1 MSKKK
6 YRIMAFDGG
15 GIRGVLSATILKR
28 LEIEN
33 KKLIKSTDL
42 FAGTSTGSFIALGLA
57 YGLPVKEILNL
68 YSMINCR
75 YIFSPKYNELF
86 RPKYNNKHL
95 KEVLMRVFPKNLK
108 LKDLKKKVLI
118 PSFEVISKD
127 NGSWKPM
134 FYTNFEEMG
143 TDNEYVIDV
152 ALYSSAAP
160 VYFPSYKKH
169 IDGGIIANNPS
180 LASIC
185 VSKNVNGAN
194 KKLEDMRILSIGTGF
209 NHNNIKADTRKWGA
223 IEWGL
228 SQNPPYP
235 LLSILFDGNMDADSY
250 YSRELLR
257 DNFLRVNPQIS
268 KSIDL
273 DDCKEIPYLINIA
286 NSYDIK
292 FVNDWINNKWF

>member
-28 LEIEN
+28 LEKEN
-33 KKLIKSTDL
+33 PRLIKSTDL

-57 YGLPVKEILNL
+57 YGLSVKEILNL
-68 YSMINCR
+68 YSMVNCK

-95 KEVLMRVFPKNLK
+95 KEVLMSVFPKNLK

-118 PSFEVISKD
+118 PSFEVISKN
-127 NGSWKPM
+127 NGSWKPK
-134 FYTNFEEMG
+134 FYTNFEDKG
-143 TDNEYVIDV
+143 TANEYVIDV

-160 VYFPSYKKH
+160 IYFPSHKKH

-185 VSKNVNGAN
+185 VAKDPNGAN
-194 KKLEDMRILSIGTGF
+194 KKLEDIRLLSIGTGF
-209 NHNNIKADTRKWGA
+209 TLTNIKADTRKWGA

-228 SQNPPYP
+228 NQNPPYP
-235 LLSILFDGNMDADSY
+235 LLNILFEGNTDADTY
-250 YSRELLR
+250 YSRELLK
-257 DNFLRVNPQIS
+257 DNFFRTNPQLS

-273 DDCKEIPYLINIA
+273 DSCKEIPYLINVA
-286 NSYDIK
+286 DSCDIT
-292 FVNDWINNKWF
+292 FINNWINDKWF

>member
-15 GIRGVLSATILKR
+15 GIRGVLSATILQR
-28 LEIEN
+28 LEKEN
-33 KKLIKSTDL
+33 PKLIKSTDL
-42 FAGTSTGSFIALGLA
+42 FAGTSTGCFIALGLA
-57 YGLPVKEILNL
+57 YGLSVKEILNI
-68 YSMINCR
+68 YSMVNCK

-95 KEVLMRVFPKNLK
+95 KEVLMSVFPKNLK

-134 FYTNFEEMG
+134 FYTNFEGMG
-143 TDNEYVIDV
+143 TDTEYVIDA

-160 VYFPSYKKH
+160 VYFPSYKRH

-209 NHNNIKADTRKWGA
+209 NHKDVKGDTRKWGA

-228 SQNPPYP
+228 NQNPPYP

-268 KSIDL
+268 KVVDL
-273 DDCKEIPYLINIA
+273 DDYKEIPYLINVA
-286 NSYDIK
+286 NSCDIK

>member
-1 MSKKK
+1 MGKQT

-28 LEIEN
+28 LEKEN
-33 KKLIKSTDL
+33 PKLIKSTDL

-57 YGLPVKEILNL
+57 YGLSVKEILNL
-68 YSMINCR
+68 YSVVNCK

-95 KEVLMRVFPKNLK
+95 KEVLMRVFPKKLK

-127 NGSWKPM
+127 NGSWKPA
-134 FYTNFEEMG
+134 FYTNFEGMG

-160 VYFPSYKKH
+160 IYFPSHKKH
-169 IDGGIIANNPS
+169 IDGGVIANNPS

-185 VSKNVNGAN
+185 VAKDATGAN
-194 KKLEDMRILSIGTGF
+194 RRLEDMRVLSIGTGF
-209 NHNNIKADTRKWGA
+209 NHNNIKWDTRKWGA
-223 IEWGL
+223 VEWGL

-235 LLSILFDGNMDADSY
+235 LLNILFDGNTDADIY
-250 YSRELLR
+250 YSYELLR
-257 DNFLRVNPQIS
+257 DNFVRVNPQLS
-268 KSIDL
+268 KSIGL
-273 DDCKEIPYLINIA
+273 DNCKEIPYLINVA
-286 NSYDIK
+286 DSCDID
-292 FVNDWINNKWF
+292 FVNDWIDDKWF